1 MSDVIDLTRERRKA
15 ALREAG
21 YDYGIARY
29 AAPNHEYLPSIVD
42 DMIMEGAETMSVVL
56 LAPPD
61 GVADAWVLTPEQ
73 AEVVAMRLLEMA
85 AEVRERN
92 VATTASSLPEP

>member
-1 MSDVIDLTRERRKA
+1 MNDVIDLTRKRREA

-21 YDYGIARY
+21 YEYGIARY
-29 AAPNHEYLPSIVD
+29 AEPNPEILPSIVD
-42 DMIMEGAETMSVVL
+42 DMVMEGAEVASVVL

-61 GVADAWVLTPEQ
+61 GVADAWVFTPEQ
-73 AEVVAMRLLEMA
+73 AELVARRLLEMA

-92 VATTASSLPEP
+92 AEKAASSLPEP